1 MTGSSDKYF
10 DDLGVAWRAIE
21 IDAGIVAPRLRSRL
35 QRQSVLIRMALVLGV
50 PVAAGG
56 IVLGGLTVWWGW
68 TSGTLNFVVRGVAI
82 GVVAALALVT
92 LLSLVSVR
100 ASDDAQALAEMIALA
115 IQRART
121 TLTAIRV
128 GLLACAI
135 AATFGVIGAVIRT
148 RGGKPPALSPI
159 VDIAILVLV
168 TVILLAYRQR
178 TNVTLAKMHYLER
191 AIASDSNSS
200 GKTDRR

>member
-1 MTGSSDKYF
+1 MTESSDKYF

-21 IDAGIVAPRLRSRL
+21 IDVGVVATRLRSRL
-35 QRQSVLIRMALVLGV
+35 QRQSLLIRAALVLGV
-50 PVAAGG
+50 PLAACGM
-56 IVLGGLTVWWGW
+56 VLGALTVWWGW
-68 TSGTLNFVVRGVAI
+68 TTATWNFVTRGVAI
-82 GVVAALALVT
+82 GIVATLALVT
-92 LLSLVSVR
+92 SLSLVSVR

-115 IQRART
+115 IRRASR

-178 TNVTLAKMHYLER
+178 TNVTLAKMRCLEQ
-191 AIASDSNSS
+191 AIARDDSEQ
-200 GKTDRR
+200 R